1 MAFPLAP
8 PLSPPILLFFFI
20 GFKDDPFR
28 VVGLPILAH
37 SHSHPAEL
45 AWLGG
50 WFIGAA
56 YLAAPLP
63 APMISLSLAA
73 PGGSPAAAHLQ
84 QQGSR
89 PSSRQAH
96 FAPDAYDAA
105 AVGPLNATNARN
117 RAEVLASFADRE
129 R

>member
-1 MAFPLAP
+1 M
-8 PLSPPILLFFFI
+8 I
-20 GFKDDPFR
+20 R
-28 VVGLPILAH
+28 WLPIYISSLTQPPSRTGLA
-37 SHSHPAEL
+37 
-45 AWLGG
+45 GG

-73 PGGSPAAAHLQ
+73 PGGSPAAAPLQ

>member
-1 MAFPLAP
+1 M
-8 PLSPPILLFFFI
+8 LL
-20 GFKDDPFR
+20 GANSTP
-28 VVGLPILAH
+28 
-37 SHSHPAEL
+37 SHSAAL